1 MVQPK
6 PQNEESVQPGITL
19 NLGRLYTTPAHP
31 RASHCHGK
39 ANLRY
44 KSHPAASTS
53 GVTHSKQHSQQELKE
68 PTQVSQKKS
77 RALESCHGNR
87 TGGSRGTDARAVHNR
102 IPGRACGFQAQREP
116 PPRGQ
121 AATSAC
127 TSATAP
133 AGLGQAPRRSQVPGA
148 TAWVPRDFVPPA
160 LQDRRPP
167 KSSHSGSG
175 EGTVRQE
182 RVTPDG
188 LLPHYEPS
196 CRSYKRGLLA
206 EEMNP
211 TRTHEVAG
219 SIPGFPQWVKD
230 LALP

>member
-68 PTQVSQKKS
+68 PTQVSQKRS

-87 TGGSRGTDARAVHNR
+87 TGGSRGTDARAGAQPHPWESVW
-102 IPGRACGFQAQREP
+102 IPGTERTTAKRPSSRQRLHICHCASWP
-116 PPRGQ
+116 G
-121 AATSAC
+121 
-127 TSATAP
+127 
-133 AGLGQAPRRSQVPGA
+133 PGA
-148 TAWVPRDFVPPA
+148 QEKPGAGSHGMGSPGLCPTSSAGQKAAKVIPQWLRRGDSTAGKSDT
-160 LQDRRPP
+160 RRP
-167 KSSHSGSG
+167 
-175 EGTVRQE
+175 TA
-182 RVTPDG
+182 T
-188 LLPHYEPS
+188 L
-196 CRSYKRGLLA
+196 
-206 EEMNP
+206 
-211 TRTHEVAG
+211 
-219 SIPGFPQWVKD
+219 
-230 LALP
+230 